1 MLNKLI
7 AKEGYKSIFSFLIL
21 TIVFLIID
29 CDFLSFVFFALTLWF
44 IFIYRNN
51 RFIKNYEE
59 EDIVSPISGRISSID
74 IKKDKKLI
82 YIDVSL
88 LDNHILRA
96 VKSGDFT
103 VETTRGTYT
112 LLDSLKAKKLNEKI
126 EIKYKDIKVE
136 LIASLFSNRT
146 EIFETSAL
154 KGDKLAVFLNGQ
166 VVIELDNSKELLV
179 NIGNKLNSGKT
190 VIARE
195 VI

>member
-1 MLNKLI
+1 MFNKLI
-7 AKEGYKSIFSFLIL
+7 AKEGYKSIFNFLVL

-29 CDFLSFVFFALTLWF
+29 CDFLSFIFFVLTLWF

-51 RFIKNYEE
+51 RFIKNYDE
-59 EDIVSPISGRISSID
+59 EDIVSPISGTISSID

-88 LDNHILRA
+88 FDNHILRA

-103 VETTRGTYT
+103 VKTTRGTYT

-136 LIASLFSNRT
+136 LITSLFSNTT

-166 VVIELDNSKELLV
+166 VVVELDNSKELLV
-179 NIGNKLNSGKT
+179 NIGNNLHSGKT
-190 VIARE
+190 VIARNC
-195 VI
+195 

>member
-29 CDFLSFVFFALTLWF
+29 CDFLSFVLFALTLWF

-51 RFIKNYEE
+51 RFIKNYDE

-88 LDNHILRA
+88 FDNHILRA

-103 VETTRGTYT
+103 VKTTRGTYT
-112 LLDSLKAKKLNEKI
+112 FLDSLKAKKLNEKI
-126 EIKYKDIKVE
+126 EIKYKDIKIE
-136 LIASLFSNRT
+136 LITSLFSNRT
-146 EIFETSAL
+146 EIFESSAL

-179 NIGNKLNSGKT
+179 NIGNKLHSGKT
-190 VIARE
+190 VIARNQ
-195 VI
+195 